1 MKKGDEPNWSRER
14 SRDEWFQNVRTAKS
28 RKQVKKNGTTRTAQ
42 SIASLG
48 LRWSDQIQ
56 LMGSLGGLRTT
67 RERSIVGQ
75 VHVDVA
81 TTLIDSNERSDAP
94 LEVGMIYSYRM
105 YPADAGSTLVAL
117 SLAPRRMDSN
127 LVVC

>member
-1 MKKGDEPNWSRER
+1 VKKGDEPNWSRER

-67 RERSIVGQ
+67 RERSID
-75 VHVDVA
+75 VDLSYDIP
-81 TTLIDSNERSDAP
+81 TTPIDSNERTDAP
-94 LEVGMIYSYRM
+94 LEAGM
-105 YPADAGSTLVAL
+105 
-117 SLAPRRMDSN
+117 N
-127 LVVC
+127 